1 MSYLRHLVFFHT
13 ITPLHVGCGQDVG
26 VVDLPVIRE
35 RTTGYPFIPGSGLR
49 GSLRD
54 LCSRNAKDRVDELF
68 GPEATALDDE
78 NATRHAGCL
87 AVHDAHLLL
96 FPVRSECAPFLWIT
110 CPSAL
115 RRFSRQAG
123 LLLENDDW
131 KVDPGASPGE
141 EALQGSVPGPSV
153 CLEEIDFTVQPFPAA
168 HSFPAWLGTLATAL
182 DVPEIADR
190 TVLVS
195 DASFHYFV
203 THATQVIQ
211 HNRLTSSKTV
221 ADGQLFSVEAV
232 PPEAFFYG
240 FLGATDSRKPMED
253 GAAPP
258 RSRETALQDLRKLL
272 TGDGEKGTQGFLQLG
287 GDEGTGLG
295 VTRAVWAGGAP
306 LPKGGG
312 HGS

>member
-54 LCSRNAKDRVDELF
+54 LCSQRDSSSVGELF
-68 GPEATALDDE
+68 GPEATALE
-78 NATRHAGCL
+78 KEEAQRHAGCV

-96 FPVRSECAPFLWIT
+96 FPVRSQIAPFLWIT
-110 CPSAL
+110 CPAAL
-115 RRFSRQAG
+115 RRFSRHAD
-123 LLLENDDW
+123 LLLENGGW
-131 KVDPGASPGE
+131 RIDPGASPGE
-141 EALQGSVPGPSV
+141 EELQGSFKEPSV
-153 CLEEIDFTVQPFPAA
+153 YLEEIDFTVKPFPAA
-168 HSFPAWLGTLATAL
+168 LPAWLSRLAAAL
-182 DVPEIADR
+182 GAPEIADR
-190 TVLVS
+190 TALVS
-195 DASFHYFV
+195 DATFHYFV

-211 HNRLTSSKTV
+211 HNRLTSAKTV
-221 ADGQLFSVEAV
+221 AEGQLFSVEAV

-240 FLGATDSRKPMED
+240 FLGATGSRMPKPGKD
-253 GAAPP
+253 GAAAP
-258 RSRETALQDLRKLL
+258 RSREAALRDLRQLL
-272 TGDGEKGTQGFLQLG
+272 TGDGEKGSQGFLQLG

-295 VTRAVWAGGAP
+295 VTRAVWAGG
-306 LPKGGG
+306 G

>member
-54 LCSRNAKDRVDELF
+54 LCRQKAPASLPELF
-68 GPEATALDDE
+68 GPDATALEDE
-78 NATRHAGCL
+78 DAERHAGCV

-96 FPVRSECAPFLWIT
+96 FPVRSQIAPFLWIT
-110 CPSAL
+110 CPAVL
-115 RRFSRQAG
+115 RRFSRHAG
-123 LLLENDDW
+123 LLLEDESW
-131 KVDPGASPGE
+131 RIDPEASPGE
-141 EALQGSVPGPSV
+141 EELQGSFQSPTV
-153 CLEEIDFTVQPFPAA
+153 CLEEIDFTVTPFAPAL
-168 HSFPAWLGTLATAL
+168 PPWLASLAAAL
-182 DVPEIADR
+182 GDPGIADR
-190 TVLVS
+190 SALVS
-195 DASFHYFV
+195 DATFHYFV

-211 HNRLTSSKTV
+211 HNRLTSAKTV

-240 FLGATDSRKPMED
+240 FLGATVSRMQGKD
-253 GAAPP
+253 GDESSP
-258 RSRETALQDLRKLL
+258 RHSRETALQNLRQLL
-272 TGDGEKGTQGFLQLG
+272 TGDGETGTQGFLQLG

-295 VTRAVWAGGAP
+295 VTRAVWS
-306 LPKGGG
+306 GGG